1 MEAVKCE
8 AFLAAAELG
17 SLTATAELLGYTQS
31 GVTRMIGTL
40 EEELGF
46 PLFLRSKKGVQLTEN
61 GKLMLPLL
69 REVVRAHHN
78 AEQLSAEIGGV
89 SKGSLTIGC
98 YYSIS
103 ALWMPEILT
112 AFRARYPGVTVRMQE
127 GGNLEMA
134 RWLNERSVDCCFGAQ
149 MHGDKYDW
157 LPVFRDELVA
167 WLPRGHELA
176 EADAFPLMR
185 LQNEPFIHTSPNHDT
200 DQDRLLEQHDLHPQT
215 CFTTRDGFT
224 TYNMVEAGLGVSF
237 NQRLISRKWSG
248 TVAEVPFDPPAVRH
262 ARHLR
267 PVAQRGL
274 ARSEK
279 VHCLRHRDRHGR
291 EEKPLIRK
299 TLRIT
304 FAKRF
309 LPKSRLFELGG
320 EGDLPVVHD
329 GADGAVVPLG
339 DRARDGKA
347 DAKAAARRA
356 GLIGTVK
363 AVEELLRVFRRDILA
378 GVRRA
383 EDDTALRLFEREFN
397 GGIRQCIFDRVVE
410 QDRDELAHGVLV
422 AAIGEAVRDRK
433 AQLVPL
439 RRGEVDE
446 RFRRFAHGVAHSL
459 VPVRRAPMPVHRA
472 M

>member
-176 EADAFPLMR
+176 EADVFPLMR

-215 CFTTRDGFT
+215 CFTTPRFACSSENSMG
-224 TYNMVEAGLGVSF
+224 E
-237 NQRLISRKWSG
+237 SG
-248 TVAEVPFDPPAVRH
+248 SAY
-262 ARHLR
+262 L
-267 PVAQRGL
+267 
-274 ARSEK
+274 
-279 VHCLRHRDRHGR
+279 
-291 EEKPLIRK
+291 
-299 TLRIT
+299 
-304 FAKRF
+304 
-309 LPKSRLFELGG
+309 
-320 EGDLPVVHD
+320 
-329 GADGAVVPLG
+329 
-339 DRARDGKA
+339 
-347 DAKAAARRA
+347 
-356 GLIGTVK
+356 
-363 AVEELLRVFRRDILA
+363 
-378 GVRRA
+378 
-383 EDDTALRLFEREFN
+383 TALSSRIETSWRTAYSSP
-397 GGIRQCIFDRVVE
+397 R
-410 QDRDELAHGVLV
+410 
-422 AAIGEAVRDRK
+422 
-433 AQLVPL
+433 
-439 RRGEVDE
+439 
-446 RFRRFAHGVAHSL
+446 
-459 VPVRRAPMPVHRA
+459 
-472 M
+472 

>member
-185 LQNEPFIHTSPNHDT
+185 LQDEPFIHTSPNHDT
-200 DQDRLLEQHDLHPQT
+200 DQDRLLEQHGLHPQLSAEIGGVSKGSLTIGCYYSISALWMPEILTAFRARYPGVTVRMQEGGNLEMARWLNERSVDCCFGAQMHGDKYDWLPVFRDELVAWLPRGHELAEADAFPLMRLQDEPFIHTSPNHDTDQDRLLEQHGLHPQT

-248 TVAEVPFDPPAVRH
+248 TVAEVPFDPPQFVTLGISVPS
-262 ARHLR
+262 LR
-267 PVAQRGL
+267 EASPA
-274 ARSEK
+274 
-279 VHCLRHRDRHGR
+279 
-291 EEKPLIRK
+291 
-299 TLRIT
+299 
-304 FAKRF
+304 AKKF
-309 LPKSRLFELGG
+309 IACAIETVTGG
-320 EGDLPVVHD
+320 E
-329 GADGAVVPLG
+329 
-339 DRARDGKA
+339 K
-347 DAKAAARRA
+347 
-356 GLIGTVK
+356 
-363 AVEELLRVFRRDILA
+363 
-378 GVRRA
+378 
-383 EDDTALRLFEREFN
+383 
-397 GGIRQCIFDRVVE
+397 
-410 QDRDELAHGVLV
+410 
-422 AAIGEAVRDRK
+422 
-433 AQLVPL
+433 
-439 RRGEVDE
+439 
-446 RFRRFAHGVAHSL
+446 SL
-459 VPVRRAPMPVHRA
+459 
-472 M
+472 

>member
-1 MEAVKCE
+1 MRREEGGDGIELGLHRRGAGAAGGNAAGDAGLERDLGVKIVFEDVGIGLIGLERQLLKDGVVRDAVRHQLAGNFIRAAEGDALFRQIIGQIRGVDEALLRGQQHVFGFSLHGREHRGHDLQAELRRVDAVEHGLLILLHILVVGEGQALERGEQGDEIAVDPAC
-8 AFLAAAELG
+8 LAAAELG

-176 EADAFPLMR
+176 EADAFPLTR
-185 LQNEPFIHTSPNHDT
+185 LQDEPFIHTSPNHDT

-248 TVAEVPFDPPAVRH
+248 TVAEVPFDPPQFV
-262 ARHLR
+262 
-267 PVAQRGL
+267 
-274 ARSEK
+274 
-279 VHCLRHRDRHGR
+279 
-291 EEKPLIRK
+291 
-299 TLRIT
+299 TLGISVPSLKEASPA
-304 FAKRF
+304 AKKF
-309 LPKSRLFELGG
+309 IACAIETVTGG
-320 EGDLPVVHD
+320 EKS
-329 GADGAVVPLG
+329 LG
-339 DRARDGKA
+339 
-347 DAKAAARRA
+347 
-356 GLIGTVK
+356 
-363 AVEELLRVFRRDILA
+363 
-378 GVRRA
+378 
-383 EDDTALRLFEREFN
+383 
-397 GGIRQCIFDRVVE
+397 
-410 QDRDELAHGVLV
+410 
-422 AAIGEAVRDRK
+422 
-433 AQLVPL
+433 
-439 RRGEVDE
+439 
-446 RFRRFAHGVAHSL
+446 
-459 VPVRRAPMPVHRA
+459 
-472 M
+472 

>member
-185 LQNEPFIHTSPNHDT
+185 LQD
-200 DQDRLLEQHDLHPQT
+200 
-215 CFTTRDGFT
+215 
-224 TYNMVEAGLGVSF
+224 
-237 NQRLISRKWSG
+237 
-248 TVAEVPFDPPAVRH
+248 
-262 ARHLR
+262 
-267 PVAQRGL
+267 
-274 ARSEK
+274 
-279 VHCLRHRDRHGR
+279 
-291 EEKPLIRK
+291 
-299 TLRIT
+299 
-304 FAKRF
+304 
-309 LPKSRLFELGG
+309 
-320 EGDLPVVHD
+320 
-329 GADGAVVPLG
+329 
-339 DRARDGKA
+339 
-347 DAKAAARRA
+347 
-356 GLIGTVK
+356 
-363 AVEELLRVFRRDILA
+363 
-378 GVRRA
+378 
-383 EDDTALRLFEREFN
+383 
-397 GGIRQCIFDRVVE
+397 
-410 QDRDELAHGVLV
+410 
-422 AAIGEAVRDRK
+422 
-433 AQLVPL
+433 
-439 RRGEVDE
+439 
-446 RFRRFAHGVAHSL
+446 
-459 VPVRRAPMPVHRA
+459 
-472 M
+472 